1 MVATNMFGRSR
12 SRARSRGNASGIAA
26 PSSPLYFPPSG
37 GDGVLGYWD
46 PRYDVAADGDDLV
59 SGWLDQ
65 SEYSHD
71 LVQLTGAAQPTW
83 IEDAFGAGLHG
94 MLFDGTADFLAAIG
108 DAVAEHFTGEDHP
121 LSVFVVVN
129 PAADGS
135 RTIAGF
141 GRSSSATPHHW
152 CGTSTSTRWVQ
163 VRRDDSNAGGSVTT
177 AVGALDLDTVR
188 LMEFRFTG
196 TTARILEGNTEI
208 QTTTAQDFG
217 TLTLDRFS
225 VGALLKAAASQF
237 YSGTLGPI
245 ALYHGDVSSDAA
257 AIRASIAAEY
267 GVTL

>member
-1 MVATNMFGRSR
+1 MFGRSR
-12 SRARSRGNASGIAA
+12 SRARSRGKASGVAA
-26 PSSPLYFPPSG
+26 PYSLYFPPDG

-46 PRYDVAADGDDLV
+46 PRYDVSIGAGNAV
-59 SGWLDQ
+59 SSWLDQ
-65 SEYSHD
+65 SAFGHD
-71 LVQLTGAAQPTW
+71 LVQATGAAQPTW

-94 MLFDGTADFLAAIG
+94 ILFDGTADFLAAIG
-108 DAVAEHFTGEDHP
+108 DAVAEHFTGADHP

-141 GRSSSATPHHW
+141 GRAASANPHHW

-163 VRRDDSNAGGSVTT
+163 VRRDDANTGGSVTT
-177 AVGALDLDTVR
+177 AIGALDLDTVR

-225 VGALLKAAASQF
+225 VGALLKATASQF
-237 YSGTLGPI
+237 FSGTLGPI
-245 ALYHGDVSSDAA
+245 ALYHGDVTSDAST
-257 AIRASIAAEY
+257 IRASIAAEW
-267 GVTL
+267 GVAL